1 MLSSSRAR
9 FAYVLVLLAAFA
21 GVLGLGFVVLGA
33 AIAAG
38 TAEGWMMGGIL
49 LVVIGLPVGMLLLPV
64 ANWLRQRARAWSIVP
79 NAGENVQGAG
89 Q

>member
-1 MLSSSRAR
+1 MLSSPRAR

-21 GVLGLGFVVLGA
+21 GVLGLAFVVLRTAISAGA
-33 AIAAG
+33 
-38 TAEGWMMGGIL
+38 AEGWMMGGIL
-49 LVVIGLPVGMLLLPV
+49 FVVVGLPLGMVLLPV
-64 ANWLRQRARAWSIVP
+64 ASWLRQQARTWKIVP